1 MDSTKKEQSK
11 WLVVAILA
19 IIFIA
24 VIYVAHFS
32 NTPISIWAESKGST
46 EKPVELPSRELV
58 KIVDAT
64 GWPVKKAESPTIFLV
79 SLNNQ
84 TDWFLTSI
92 KISLY
97 KETSEGVKS
106 GVKYHYVDSAEE
118 NSRTYL
124 GTPLSFLIEKGKYD
138 KVRAIP
144 PMSSAHFYFNIGPF
158 LSCEKQGKGYKAKY
172 VFESYKWRIVAA
184 NGYKK

>member
-1 MDSTKKEQSK
+1 MDSTKKEKSK
-11 WLVVAILA
+11 WLVVSILA

-32 NTPISIWAESKGST
+32 STPISIWAESKGST

-64 GWPVKKAESPTIFLV
+64 GRPVKTAESPSLFLV

-84 TDWFLTSI
+84 TEWFLTSI
-92 KISLY
+92 EISLY
-97 KETSEGVKS
+97 KETSEEVKS
-106 GVKYHYVDSAEE
+106 RFNFRPLDR
-118 NSRTYL
+118 RTYL
-124 GTPLSFLIEKGKYD
+124 GTPLAFLIEKGKYD
-138 KVRAIP
+138 KVSAISP
-144 PMSSAHFYFNIGPF
+144 KSSGKFYFNIGPF
-158 LSCEKQGKGYKAKY
+158 LSCERQGEGYKAKY
-172 VFESYKWRIVAA
+172 VFESYKWRILAA